1 MLDKLTKETFSN
13 LDDKAFKISTPEG
26 GVLDMELIKVE
37 SHAERVKG
45 SSEYREPFSIMLRGP
60 KDSEL
65 AQETYKVEHASLG
78 AMEIHLVPVVAPR
91 GSDEKWYEAVFN

>member
-45 SSEYREPFSIMLRGP
+45 SSEYREPFSIM
-60 KDSEL
+60 
-65 AQETYKVEHASLG
+65 
-78 AMEIHLVPVVAPR
+78 
-91 GSDEKWYEAVFN
+91 F